1 LSLSH
6 RLPTLVVWLSLGLR
20 SLVEAV
26 GTLAGVLEG
35 LLFRAM
41 SIDEP
46 PSGQGSPP
54 PPQTSGLPPETSGP
68 PPLSAPPV
76 APAQPWQQVGVVPE
90 RLSDVYYRTGL
101 TIFLTII
108 TFGIWGFLW
117 TYRTSEDLKRYNGD
131 GLGGVLGIVI
141 YLLIS
146 IVLMFTIPNEIKN
159 MYERDGRPSPITA
172 VWGLWFLLPLIGNI
186 VWYVKVQRVL
196 NEFWLSKGSRPA

>member
-1 LSLSH
+1 MSAMGLY
-6 RLPTLVVWLSLGLR
+6 LPPSAVVDD
-20 SLVEAV
+20 VEAV

-54 PPQTSGLPPETSGP
+54 PPETSGP
-68 PPLSAPPV
+68 PPPETPEPPPPPTPPV

-146 IVLMFTIPNEIKN
+146 IVLMFTIPNEIRN

>member
-1 LSLSH
+1 
-6 RLPTLVVWLSLGLR
+6 
-20 SLVEAV
+20 
-26 GTLAGVLEG
+26 
-35 LLFRAM
+35 M

-46 PSGQGSPP
+46 ESGRGSPP
-54 PPQTSGLPPETSGP
+54 PEVSGP
-68 PPLSAPPV
+68 PPETPEPPPPPPSV
-76 APAQPWQQVGVVPE
+76 VPARPWQQVGVVPE
-90 RLSDVYYRTGL
+90 TLSDVYYRTGL

-117 TYRTSEDLKRYNGD
+117 TYRTCEDLKRYNGD
-131 GLGGVLGIVI
+131 GLGGVLGIVL